1 MTQTKFEEFVQI
13 MARLRGE
20 GGCPWDREQT
30 YETLKNF
37 LIEETYE
44 AVEAIE
50 NKDFEGLCE
59 ELGDVLLEV
68 VFLAQIA
75 REEHRFTIDDV
86 IDAIGTK
93 MVRRH
98 PHVFG
103 DKQVAD
109 SREVLKNWEE
119 MKKAERAEKRSGEPG
134 AAEHPSI
141 LDGVTRRIPAVL
153 EASQLSQR
161 AARVGFDWSRAEEIL
176 EKLHEEMEELQ
187 EAMRIGPHPES
198 EVLEEHDKRAN
209 IEDEIG
215 DIIFVAVNLARHFK
229 IDPESA
235 LKKTNQK
242 FRNRFRYI
250 ECMLA
255 RSNKSFE
262 QTNLQEMERYW
273 QEAKRGEPGTK

>member
-1 MTQTKFEEFVQI
+1 MTQSKFEEFVHT

-50 NKDFEGLCE
+50 DKDHGALCE

-75 REEHRFTIDDV
+75 REENRFTIDDV
-86 IDAIGTK
+86 IDAINTK

-103 DKQVAD
+103 DTRVAD

-119 MKKAERAEKRSGEPG
+119 MKQAERAEKRGDKLTETLP
-134 AAEHPSI
+134 PSI

-176 EKLHEEMEELQ
+176 DKLHEELEELRD
-187 EAMRIGPHPES
+187 AMRGTPQTQS
-198 EVLEEHDKRAN
+198 NAVEEHCELSG

-250 ECMLA
+250 ENMLA
-255 RSNKSFE
+255 RSNRSFE
-262 QTNLQEMERYW
+262 QTNLEEMERYW
-273 QEAKRGEPGTK
+273 QEAKRAEPGAK

>member
-50 NKDFEGLCE
+50 DKNPAALCE

-75 REEHRFTIDDV
+75 REENHFTIDDV
-86 IDAIGTK
+86 IKAISTK

-103 DKQVAD
+103 DTQVAD

-119 MKKAERAEKRSGEPG
+119 MKRAERAEKRGDRVEEMQP
-134 AAEHPSI
+134 PSI

-176 EKLHEEMEELQ
+176 DKLHEEMEELR
-187 EAMRIGPHPES
+187 EAMRGTPQAQS
-198 EVLEEHDKRAN
+198 DAREEPCELSRV
-209 IEDEIG
+209 EDEIG

-250 ECMLA
+250 ESMLA
-255 RSNKSFE
+255 RTNKSFE
-262 QTNLQEMERYW
+262 QTNLEEMERYW
-273 QEAKRGEPGTK
+273 QEAKRGEPSAE

>member
-1 MTQTKFEEFVQI
+1 M
-13 MARLRGE
+13 
-20 GGCPWDREQT
+20 
-30 YETLKNF
+30 
-37 LIEETYE
+37 
-44 AVEAIE
+44 
-50 NKDFEGLCE
+50 
-59 ELGDVLLEV
+59 LLEV

-75 REEHRFTIDDV
+75 KEENRFTIDDV
-86 IDAIGTK
+86 IEAISTK

-103 DKQVAD
+103 NTQVAD

-119 MKKAERAEKRSGEPG
+119 MKQAERAAKRGNMVEEAQS
-134 AAEHPSI
+134 PSI

-176 EKLHEEMEELQ
+176 DKLHEELEELRD
-187 EAMRIGPHPES
+187 AMKGTLQPLSDAVEEPCEFSRI
-198 EVLEEHDKRAN
+198 EE
-209 IEDEIG
+209 EIG

-250 ECMLA
+250 ENMLA

-262 QTNLQEMERYW
+262 QTDLEEMERYW
-273 QEAKRGEPGTK
+273 QEAKRKEPGAR

>member
-1 MTQTKFEEFVQI
+1 MTQSKFEEFVHI

-50 NKDFEGLCE
+50 DKDYGALCE

-75 REEHRFTIDDV
+75 KEENRFTLDDV
-86 IDAIGTK
+86 IDAIKTK

-103 DKQVAD
+103 DTRVAD

-119 MKKAERAEKRSGEPG
+119 MKQAERAEKRGDKLTEALP
-134 AAEHPSI
+134 PSI

-176 EKLHEEMEELQ
+176 DKLHEEMGELR
-187 EAMRIGPHPES
+187 EAMRGNPQQQS
-198 EVLEEHDKRAN
+198 DALEDRCELSRV
-209 IEDEIG
+209 EDEIG
-215 DIIFVAVNLARHFK
+215 DIIFVAVNLARHFN

-250 ECMLA
+250 ESMLA

-262 QTNLQEMERYW
+262 QTNLEEMERYW
-273 QEAKRGEPGTK
+273 QEAKREEPGPK